1 MDENQ
6 ERQHQKKKI
15 IMRIIGSILII
26 VGAVCALIGFIDMS
40 KSFKEG
46 RMPMFWLFFIGF
58 PSLAIGSFLVTVSF
72 QRAIQRYVKNES
84 VPVINEMG
92 QEISPAFSAMAG
104 AMHSAVQ
111 GKTCPDCGAVND
123 KDAQFCKSCGKALS
137 IVCKHCGEVNN
148 SDAKFC
154 DKCGKPLNEDF

>member
-1 MDENQ
+1 MDEK
-6 ERQHQKKKI
+6 EKQHQKKKV
-15 IMRIIGSILII
+15 IMRIIGAILI
-26 VGAVCALIGFIDMS
+26 VAGAVCAIIGFADMG
-40 KSFKEG
+40 KAFKEN

-58 PSLAIGSFLVTVSF
+58 PAIAIGVFLTLASF

-111 GKTCPDCGAVND
+111 GKICPSCGAVND
-123 KDAQFCKSCGKALS
+123 KDAQFCKSCGKALAL
-137 IVCKHCGEVNN
+137 VCKYCGETNN

-154 DKCGKPLNEDF
+154 DKCGKPLNEDQ